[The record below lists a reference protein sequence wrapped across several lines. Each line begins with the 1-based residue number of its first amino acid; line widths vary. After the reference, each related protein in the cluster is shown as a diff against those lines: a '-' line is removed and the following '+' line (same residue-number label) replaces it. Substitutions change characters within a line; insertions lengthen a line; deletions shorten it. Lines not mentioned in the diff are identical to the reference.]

1 MARLHHQ
8 MPKLL
13 RIALLLLLLSMQGF
27 SSAHEIDK
35 GQAHDSSV
43 CVTCSIG
50 GGNVGVPSATVEC
63 PVTASNGS
71 QPVFTPAITPA
82 AALRQIPEA
91 RAPPVTL

>member
-35 GQAHDSSV
+35 GQAHDSSA

-50 GGNVGVPSATVEC
+50 SGHDGIASNPVEC
-63 PVTASNGS
+63 PVTASHGS
-71 QPVFTPAITPA
+71 PPEFTPVTAIA